1 MPFGYQGKVLE
12 LDLGTGEQ
20 RVVAYDD
27 DFYRT
32 YLGGR
37 GIGAYY
43 LLREPIADPLAP
55 EAPLIFA
62 AGPLVGVPAPAV
74 ARFNVV
80 ARSPLTGGYGEA
92 EAGGFF
98 GPELKRAGY
107 DAIVL
112 RGRAPQLSYLYVS
125 DARVEL
131 RPAPEMAGWD
141 TGAVEDA
148 IRSEYRDDLIRVAA
162 IGMAG
167 ENLVRYACVIG
178 DRKHAAGRTGMGA
191 VMGSKNLK
199 AVAVRGHTPPAVKD
213 QRSVGEFA
221 RWYAEQVERHPISK
235 SLRDYGTAGGLIG
248 LNAGGILPTRNFTQG
263 EFEHAEDLSGEAMNS
278 RILTGR
284 KGCFACPVQCKR
296 VVKVDKPQLK
306 VDERYGGPEYE
317 TLGSFGSLLGVRDLE
332 AVAKANELCNRY
344 GMDTISTGVTIAF
357 VMECFERG
365 ILTPTDTGGFM
376 TRFGDAD
383 GMLKAIELIARREGF
398 GAALAEGTKRLAER
412 IGRGAEALAMQVKG
426 QELPMHEGRGKAAI
440 AMGYALAEK
449 GADHQTVPHDTFF
462 NNPAAATLATVKPLG
477 IHRAIDARD
486 LSRDKVRLYYY
497 TESLWS
503 AFAGLGVCTFGYAP
517 RGIGTLD
524 QLVDLV
530 RDVTG
535 WDFSLWELQKAGER
549 LVNMIRAYNCLL
561 GRTTAD
567 DVLPERIYQP
577 LENGALQGAR
587 IDRAE
592 FAEALRQT
600 YAVKGWDPTTGA
612 PRPEKLAELDLGWV
626 ADLLAERQV
635 GAGNGVS
642 RA

>member
-1 MPFGYQGKVLE
+1 MPYGYRGRVLE
-12 LDLGTGEQ
+12 FDLSTGSHK
-20 RVVAYDD
+20 VVEYDD

-43 LLREPIADPLAP
+43 LLREPITDPLAP
-55 EAPLIFA
+55 EALLTIA
-62 AGPLVGVPAPAV
+62 AGAIVGAPAPAV
-74 ARFNVV
+74 SRFSVV

-98 GPELKRAGY
+98 GLELKRAGY

-125 DARVEL
+125 DSRVEL

-141 TGAVEDA
+141 TGTVEEA
-148 IRSEYRDDLIRVAA
+148 IRGEYRDDLIRVAA

-167 ENLVRYACVIG
+167 ENQVRYACVIG
-178 DRKHAAGRTGMGA
+178 DSKHAAGRTGMGA

-199 AVAVRGHTPPAVKD
+199 AVAVRGHTPPALSNPQGV
-213 QRSVGEFA
+213 SAFA
-221 RWYAEQVERHPISK
+221 RWYAEQVPIQPLSK
-235 SLRDYGTAGGLIG
+235 SLRDYGTAGGLLG
-248 LNAGGILPTRNFTQG
+248 LNASGILPTRNFRQG
-263 EFEHAEDLSGEAMNS
+263 EYEHAEDLSGDAMNN

-296 VVKVDKPQLK
+296 VVKVDKPRLK

-317 TLGSFGSLLGVRDLE
+317 TLGSFGSVCGINDIE

-344 GMDTISTGVTIAF
+344 GIDTISAGVTIAF

-365 ILTPTDTGGFM
+365 ILTAADTGGFVAE
-376 TRFGDAD
+376 FGDAAA
-383 GMLKAIELIARREGF
+383 MLQAVEMIARREGF
-398 GAALAEGTKRLAER
+398 GAAMAEGSKRLAEK
-412 IGRGAEALAMQVKG
+412 IGRGAEKLAIQVKG
-426 QELPMHEGRGKAAI
+426 QELPMHEGRGKTAI

-462 NNPAAATLATVKPLG
+462 TNPGSATLATVKPLG
-477 IHRAIDARD
+477 INRAIGARD

-503 AFAGLGVCTFGYAP
+503 AFAGFGVCTFGYAP

-524 QLVDLV
+524 QLIQLV

-535 WDFSLWELQKAGER
+535 WDFSLWEFEKAGER
-549 LVNMIRAYNCLL
+549 LVNMIRVYNCLL

-567 DVLPERIYQP
+567 DVIPERLYQP
-577 LENGALQGAR
+577 LENGVLAGKS

-600 YAVKGWDPTTGA
+600 YEVKGWDPVTGM
-612 PRPEKLAELDLGWV
+612 PKPEKLNELDLGWV
-626 ADLLAERQV
+626 ADRLK
-635 GAGNGVS
+635 
-642 RA
+642 